1 MSATTLRALRRVNPD
16 FPQQALQNL
25 VSGWVEMEFTVAED
39 GSVRDVVV
47 IESEPGRTFDNAAMS
62 AMRRYRYEPV
72 QRDGVPVEQRARL
85 RMRFTAQDD
94 RR

>member
-1 MSATTLRALRRVNPD
+1 
-16 FPQQALQNL
+16 
-25 VSGWVEMEFTVAED
+25 
-39 GSVRDVVV
+39 
-47 IESEPGRTFDNAAMS
+47 MS

-72 QRDGVPVEQRARL
+72 QRDGVAVEQRARL